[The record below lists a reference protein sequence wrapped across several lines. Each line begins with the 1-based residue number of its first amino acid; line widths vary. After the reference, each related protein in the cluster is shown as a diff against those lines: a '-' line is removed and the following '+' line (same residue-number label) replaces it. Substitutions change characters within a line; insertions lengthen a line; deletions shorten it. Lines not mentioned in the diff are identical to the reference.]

1 MIEDMYK
8 GLCAP
13 ALIFM
18 VYVFIQIVLDFA
30 MGNYNISLIKL
41 IISII
46 IILFLNFL
54 CAVGLYVFAW
64 LFVFIPF
71 VFLSLAV
78 VMLLY
83 SLRLKETSG
92 KIESDDDEERPVPVV
107 ILPNRHIVQPMNNR
121 CIIVTEVAP
130 PKHGMRTKSNTKMY
144 CM

>member
-107 ILPNRHIVQPMNNR
+107 ILPNRHIVQPMNER
-121 CIIVTEVAP
+121 CIIVTEVSP

>member
-83 SLRLKETSG
+83 SLRLKESSG

-107 ILPNRHIVQPMNNR
+107 ILPNRHIVQPMNER
-121 CIIVTEVAP
+121 CIIVTEVSP

>member
-1 MIEDMYK
+1 MMGMEEI

-13 ALIFM
+13 ALVFM
-18 VYVFIQIVLDFA
+18 VYVVIQIVLDFA
-30 MGNYNISLIKL
+30 MGNYNVSLMKL
-41 IISII
+41 LISII

-92 KIESDDDEERPVPVV
+92 KVTSDDDEERPVPVV
-107 ILPNRHIVQPMNNR
+107 VLPNRHVIQPMNDR
-121 CIIVTEVAP
+121 CIIVTEVDP
-130 PKHGMRTKSNTKMY
+130 PRHGMRTKSNTKIY